1 MSDSWG
7 DKMERLSLTRRHYH
21 NDDYLRFLVDSVWKL
36 HGPRSLVDFGCGS
49 GYLGL
54 KLLPLLPVGSTYTG
68 IDSSPRLLAQARS
81 TFAGAPWATEF
92 VLADIRD
99 VPLPDSSFDVAVSHS
114 SLMHLSRPTQ
124 GVAEM
129 VRLTRS
135 GGLVI
140 ACESNWNGF
149 NAMNHVAEL
158 DELAI
163 KDLGFLQRLF
173 ARDREIDGRDGN
185 LGVKMPVLLH
195 KAGLI
200 EVDARVTDAVRCCL
214 PPLDTAEK
222 NARYEALRADGL
234 AGAVG
239 EEKARQ
245 MRERFLM
252 RGFSAEE
259 AEEEIR
265 RAMHQAEQFAESGR
279 DFHIVSPLVMMFS
292 FGRIP

>member
-1 MSDSWG
+1 MSDPWG
-7 DKMERLSLTRRHYH
+7 DKLERLNLTRRHYH
-21 NDDYLRFLVDSVWKL
+21 NEDYLRFLVDSVWKL
-36 HGPRSLVDFGCGS
+36 HAPRSLVDLGCGS

-54 KLLPLLPVGSTYTG
+54 NLLPLLPPGSTYTG
-68 IDSSPRLLAQARS
+68 VDSSPRLLDQARS
-81 TFAGAPWATEF
+81 AFAGAPWETNF
-92 VLADIRD
+92 VHADIRH
-99 VPLPDSSFDVAVSHS
+99 VPLPDDSFDVALSHS
-114 SLMHLSRPTQ
+114 ALMHLSRPTQ

-158 DELAI
+158 DELATR
-163 KDLGFLQRLF
+163 DLGFLQRLF
-173 ARDREIDGRDGN
+173 ARDREINGKDGN

-195 KAGLI
+195 HAGL
-200 EVDARVTDAVRCCL
+200 VDVGARVTDAVRCCL

-222 NARYEALRADGL
+222 NERYEALRADGL
-234 AGAVG
+234 GGVVG
-239 EEKARQ
+239 KEEARR
-245 MRERFLM
+245 MRERFLE

-259 AEEEIR
+259 AEEEIC
-265 RAMHQAEQFAESGR
+265 RAKHQAEQFAGSGR

-292 FGRIP
+292 FGRVP

>member
-1 MSDSWG
+1 
-7 DKMERLSLTRRHYH
+7 
-21 NDDYLRFLVDSVWKL
+21 
-36 HGPRSLVDFGCGS
+36 
-49 GYLGL
+49 
-54 KLLPLLPVGSTYTG
+54 
-68 IDSSPRLLAQARS
+68 
-81 TFAGAPWATEF
+81 
-92 VLADIRD
+92 
-99 VPLPDSSFDVAVSHS
+99 
-114 SLMHLSRPTQ
+114 
-124 GVAEM
+124 M

-140 ACESNWNGF
+140 AWESNWNGF

-173 ARDREIDGRDGN
+173 ARDREIEGRDGN

-200 EVDARVTDAVRCCL
+200 AVDARVTDAVRCCL
-214 PPLDTAEK
+214 PPLDMAEK
-222 NARYEALRADGL
+222 NERYEALRADGL

-239 EEKARQ
+239 EEEALQ

-252 RGFSAEE
+252 RGFSA
-259 AEEEIR
+259 AAADEEIR
-265 RAMHQAEQFAESGR
+265 RAKHQAEQFAESGP

-292 FGRIP
+292 FGRVP